1 MKYKAIKDTREK
13 NGWDFE
19 VFESCRAM
27 EISCL
32 KTGDYTIE
40 GYEHILCI
48 ERKASTAE
56 VANNLGVNKKR
67 FDAEMERISKYPQ
80 PFLILEFS
88 MSDLLDFPRNSGI
101 PVKKW
106 SSIKITG
113 KYLLKTLLE
122 YQVLYNVKILFCD
135 DKDQAE
141 EVCDSIF
148 KRIMRLEK

>member
-1 MKYKAIKDTREK
+1 MKYKVIKDTREK
-13 NGWDFE
+13 NGWDFDFLE
-19 VFESCRAM
+19 GCKAM

-56 VANNLGVNKKR
+56 IANNLGVNKKR
-67 FDAEMERISKYPQ
+67 FDAEMQRISNFPQ
-80 PFLILEFS
+80 AFLILEFS
-88 MSDLLDFPRNSGI
+88 MTDLLDFPRNSGI

-106 SSIKITG
+106 NSIKITG

-135 DKDQAE
+135 DKEQALD
-141 EVCDSIF
+141 VCDSIF
-148 KRIMRLEK
+148 KRIMSLKK